1 MFVVLKGKVGETYNI
16 GGNNEV
22 KNIEVVEK
30 ICDILDILI
39 PDKLNRLSSYCELI
53 EYVQDRPGHDV
64 RYAIDN
70 TKIKSQ
76 LGWEP
81 KESFK
86 SGMQKTVEWY
96 LDNLPWSDNIQNGS
110 YKLERIGV
118 KIQ

>member
-1 MFVVLKGKVGETYNI
+1 MNG
-16 GGNNEV
+16 
-22 KNIEVVEK
+22 
-30 ICDILDILI
+30 
-39 PDKLNRLSSYCELI
+39 LSSYSELI
-53 EYVQDRPGHDV
+53 RYVQDRPGHDV

-96 LDNLPWSDNIQNGS
+96 LDNLSWSDNILNGS
-110 YKLERIGV
+110 YKLQRIGV